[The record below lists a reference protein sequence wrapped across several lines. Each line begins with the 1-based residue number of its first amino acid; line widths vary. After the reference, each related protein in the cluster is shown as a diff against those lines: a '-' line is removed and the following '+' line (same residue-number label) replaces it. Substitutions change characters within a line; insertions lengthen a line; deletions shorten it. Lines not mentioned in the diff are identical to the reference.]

1 METAGLSSGGGE
13 GGGEREGASSSRGG
27 AGGPREGPGDRSQ
40 KVYIVLAKKFA
51 QVFL

>member
-1 METAGLSSGGGE
+1 MGEEGEKGREHLQAG
-13 GGGEREGASSSRGG
+13 GG